1 MGLQV
6 FYDEY
11 PLRCKDTGRVGD
23 KYLLHLYQ
31 ALILSV
37 YDKFSVDGVLKYYK
51 ILYDIAFRLRL
62 ELKQVRQE
70 TVFQYPKEVFSIIAE
85 SFMIDDL
92 QELDHFALKEIIC
105 RKISDEYMLNIAK
118 YIKETGVSIVAGDL
132 EENDRKLFNELLQS

>member
-1 MGLQV
+1 M
-6 FYDEY
+6 
-11 PLRCKDTGRVGD
+11 
-23 KYLLHLYQ
+23 
-31 ALILSV
+31 
-37 YDKFSVDGVLKYYK
+37 KYYK